1 MYNISL
7 SKGKHIKV
15 LGSSDLTRP
24 GGIFDYKKNVA
35 KLYYWSCN
43 LRLSVVSIGL
53 DIFNLNWLTI
63 VC

>member
-43 LRLSVVSIGL
+43 LRLSVVSIG
-53 DIFNLNWLTI
+53 
-63 VC
+63 